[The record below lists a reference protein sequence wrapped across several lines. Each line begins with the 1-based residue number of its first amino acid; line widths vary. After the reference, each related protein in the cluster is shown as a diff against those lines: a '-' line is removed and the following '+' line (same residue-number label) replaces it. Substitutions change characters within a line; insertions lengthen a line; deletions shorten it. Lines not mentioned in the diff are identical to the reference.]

1 MGCFDLPSYAGGGVR
16 IPAAGGNDWS
26 HEADARVGLD
36 EYVHLCLFSEHPME
50 YRAMKEGRIVQ
61 SRYLEISPDVLS
73 IEGVRFTSDVSN
85 KRGVELLT
93 LAEAH
98 EVLDFAVI
106 YDRTDWRDPAIQE
119 RRNMAKKYEL
129 LIPADIPVEL
139 ISGL

>member
-1 MGCFDLPSYAGGGVR
+1 MA

-50 YRAMKEGRIVQ
+50 YRAREEGRIIQ
-61 SRYLEISPDVLS
+61 SRFLEISPDVLH
-73 IEGVRFTSDVSN
+73 IEDIRFTADVSN

-93 LAEAH
+93 LEQACE
-98 EVLDFAVI
+98 LMDFEVI
-106 YDRTDWRDPAIQE
+106 YDRTNWRDPAIQE
-119 RRNMAKKYEL
+119 RRRIAKRYEL
-129 LIPADIPVEL
+129 LVPTDIPLEL